1 MTFDDIKTPNE
12 LLEFMKNNIK
22 YGFLGKNGK
31 KYYDQYSEEW
41 NDWNKECIVQSGE
54 GVLNSN
60 IGTCWDQVELERLW
74 FEKNNYNFKTIFMW
88 FEVGRECNLPTHT
101 FLLFESDNKWYWFE
115 NSFEM
120 YRGIHEY
127 NSFEEAIEDVKSKQ
141 IEFTSKNYKDFSEK
155 DKQTLV
161 SYEYTKPTP
170 NLGVDDYLAFV
181 TGNNYML

>member
-12 LLEFMKNNIK
+12 LLDFMKNNIK

-41 NDWNKECIVQSGE
+41 NDWNNECIVQSGE
-54 GVLNSN
+54 EVLNSN

-101 FLLFESDNKWYWFE
+101 FLLFEHDNKWYWFE

-127 NSFEEAIEDVKSKQ
+127 NSLEEAIEDVKSKQ
-141 IEFTSKNYKDFSEK
+141 IEFTSKNYKDFSEE

-161 SYEYTKPTP
+161 SYEYPKPR
-170 NLGVDDYLAFV
+170 LLSICYWK
-181 TGNNYML
+181 